1 MACHAAPSALGVVL
15 CKHARRFFKISLP
28 FKPNRFVGRISPCL
42 RCGHSTHDS
51 NEKHMSYPARPIAFV
66 LASTN
71 HGNMIVNRNDFAIK
85 QDGGVFGVGFQLL
98 TASQFDLN
106 EIKLALL
113 ILDLRRRHFG
123 DGVVA
128 IDGGANVGVHT
139 IEWSRHMY
147 GWGEVHSFE
156 AQEAVYY
163 ALAGNIALNNCM
175 NVRARLAALG
185 ESCGEMSVPRPDYT
199 RPASFGSLELRQR
212 ENTEAIGQPIS
223 YDAQH
228 GVKVPVIDLPS
239 LNLDRLDFLKL
250 DVEGMEVDVLRGARA
265 VLERHRPVML
275 IEMIKSDRD
284 AIQTFLTELGYRQF
298 DYGIDQLA
306 IHESDP
312 TLQHIHRTEN
322 GLVLG

>member
-1 MACHAAPSALGVVL
+1 
-15 CKHARRFFKISLP
+15 
-28 FKPNRFVGRISPCL
+28 
-42 RCGHSTHDS
+42 
-51 NEKHMSYPARPIAFV
+51 MSYPARPIAFV

-163 ALAGNIALNNCM
+163 ALAGNIALNNECAGAAGSTG
-175 NVRARLAALG
+175 RKLRRDDRAAARLYAA
-185 ESCGEMSVPRPDYT
+185 RQ
-199 RPASFGSLELRQR
+199 LRQPG
-212 ENTEAIGQPIS
+212 TAS
-223 YDAQH
+223 
-228 GVKVPVIDLPS
+228 
-239 LNLDRLDFLKL
+239 
-250 DVEGMEVDVLRGARA
+250 
-265 VLERHRPVML
+265 
-275 IEMIKSDRD
+275 
-284 AIQTFLTELGYRQF
+284 T
-298 DYGIDQLA
+298 
-306 IHESDP
+306 
-312 TLQHIHRTEN
+312 
-322 GLVLG
+322 